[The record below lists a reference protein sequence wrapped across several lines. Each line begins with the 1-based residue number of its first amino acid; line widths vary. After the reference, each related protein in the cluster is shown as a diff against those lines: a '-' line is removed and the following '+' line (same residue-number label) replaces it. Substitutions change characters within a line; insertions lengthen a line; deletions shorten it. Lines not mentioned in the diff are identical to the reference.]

1 MGEDGETL
9 GGGRG
14 RRKKGTA
21 SAREGSTSQRK
32 GRGWTHGQTGSPSPL
47 DGRNGGGGV
56 VDGGKSTAS
65 AREGVEGGFGG
76 SQGGEGT
83 TSARQI
89 LAR

>member
-9 GGGRG
+9 GGGRH
-14 RRKKGTA
+14 KKGTT
-21 SAREGSTSQRK
+21 SAREGDTSQSK
-32 GRGWTHGQTGSPSPL
+32 GRGCAHGQTVSPSPL
-47 DGRNGGGGV
+47 DGGNGGGGV

-65 AREGVEGGFGG
+65 AREGVQGGFGG

-89 LAR
+89 PAG